1 MLDLSLASALPLS
14 YGGRNIIGVIAS
26 INAIGCIAKS
36 LAPQELKALEYAIGP
51 LLSLMAADIEGPS
64 ARKAAFALSIL
75 MACRVCMNQLVSS
88 EGLVTIGKVFDALL
102 SADRNIDL
110 EADSNNRNVLENL
123 AIVYKSVSLFFPCAG
138 MSSHNGY

>member
-64 ARKAAFALSIL
+64 ARKAAFSLSIL

-88 EGLVTIGKVFDALL
+88 EGLVTIG
-102 SADRNIDL
+102 
-110 EADSNNRNVLENL
+110 
-123 AIVYKSVSLFFPCAG
+123 
-138 MSSHNGY
+138 